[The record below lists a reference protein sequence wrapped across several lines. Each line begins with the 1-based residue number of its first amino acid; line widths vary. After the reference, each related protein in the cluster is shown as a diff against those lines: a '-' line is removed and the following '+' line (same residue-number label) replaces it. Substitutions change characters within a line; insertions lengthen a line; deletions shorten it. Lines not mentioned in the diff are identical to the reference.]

1 MIRSVRRISGFRDLG
16 RICRRLVVIVML
28 CHYFLTFAYS
38 DEGKQPFDIPEG
50 LAIVSIKQV
59 AHQSG
64 VDIVFD
70 PRVARTVKTPA
81 ILGFYS
87 PRQALELLLA
97 GTPLVVI
104 QDEETTAFAVRYESG
119 STPNPHDQGELTL
132 KPITNNQTES
142 KMNKT
147 TNKETGLNQPDFS
160 TLQSSKTNNWL
171 TALAAVLTLG
181 IVGGQAQEADE
192 DDIFVLSPFEVS
204 VEGDQGYE
212 AQNTL
217 SGTRLNTPFRDLGLT
232 VTALTEEFWEDTAFS
247 SVNDMLIFTP
257 GAERSD
263 TQINDTNARDQ
274 YWGDNTIFRGVQ
286 IENIVRNQFRTNIPS
301 DTFNATRFE
310 FSRGPNSVL
319 FGVTRDTAGFINR
332 TTQDAVFYEANLYRN
347 RIDEWGSWRHELN
360 VNRVLVEDKL
370 AIRGAFLLED
380 KEIWSRPGF
389 QDQERSYL
397 AVQYRPLEKLT
408 VKVRAENFDW
418 VRAAVNRSF
427 GRDEV
432 TPWINAGSPG
442 ISVSSSE
449 TVPNSAYSDGLAR
462 FTGAN
467 QYAMIQG
474 SDGSVRMMNMRNF
487 ARGARNNLITGQP
500 AALPEDFLPLD
511 FDHAGAAGIQMFG
524 GHNVQGTI
532 HFEVN
537 EKIHLEYAANT
548 ESIDY
553 EFIAG
558 NNSRLYVDANTTLE
572 DGVTP
577 NPEFGKYYAQSQ
589 LSFFLDQERY
599 LRAQRLAG
607 SLSHDFEEND
617 MGWLGNHDF
626 VLMAERNVDEFY
638 WDRRRLVNQTPREGS
653 RPINP
658 SANNPDNYARIIT
671 YIDPETAAWSGPTD
685 SRDFQRRL
693 NEIPGNDFQWVNQP
707 NNNTVNRTE
716 IDSFLFVWQSRWWND
731 RIVATLGW
739 RQDEI
744 TQFDKRDQANTPGY
758 VHVPRITARE
768 QGYALNEDASGITP
782 DTTNRGITFHAL
794 ENVGAL
800 DFFSF
805 FVNQSDSFAV
815 QNFGVLLDGS
825 LPPPRTGDS
834 ENIGVRFGAFDR
846 KISGSFTVFE
856 VSANNATFRDNT
868 INNPMGDLFDLIGRD
883 DLDDFNR
890 SDTRD
895 LTSEGWEFQM
905 TANLSQNWRVMFGL
919 DHYKTFDSNVAPLT
933 QRLIEENRSAWLAD
947 PNAPLPDNE
956 NITAQEAY
964 DDMIIALDL
973 LLAQAGGFKN
983 NEQRYKSTLL
993 TNYSFTE
1000 GNLKG
1005 FALGGNVVWR
1015 DKNAIGFPFK
1025 NDPELGLIPDVN
1037 NPFYESDILNM
1048 SLHASYSKKLFNN
1061 KIDWKIQL
1069 NLRNIG
1075 DEDPFVTR
1083 RTAQRDN
1090 PTVGIPDRVSRGNP
1104 QEWVLTNTF
1113 KW

>member
-1 MIRSVRRISGFRDLG
+1 M
-16 RICRRLVVIVML
+16 
-28 CHYFLTFAYS
+28 CHYFVALAYAEES
-38 DEGKQPFDIPEG
+38 KQAFDIPQG
-50 LAIVSIKQV
+50 LAIDSIKQV

-70 PRVARTVKTPA
+70 PRVARTVETPA
-81 ILGFYS
+81 IFGTYS
-87 PRQALELLLA
+87 PRLALELLLA

-104 QDEETTAFAVRYESG
+104 QDEETAAFAVRRESD
-119 STPNPHDQGELTL
+119 STPNPDDRGELTL
-132 KPITNNQTES
+132 KPITDNQTETN
-142 KMNKT
+142 MIKT
-147 TNKETGLNQPDFS
+147 TIQDSGFKPDNS
-160 TLQSSKTNNWL
+160 RLRISRTNNWL
-171 TALAAVLTLG
+171 KALAAVLTLG
-181 IVGGQAQEADE
+181 IAGGQAQEADE

-247 SVNDMLIFTP
+247 SVNEMLIFTP

-263 TQINDTNARDQ
+263 TQQGDGNARDQ
-274 YWGDNTIFRGVQ
+274 YWGDNTRFRGIQ

-332 TTQDAVFYEANLYRN
+332 TTQDAVFYDSNLYRN

-360 VNRVLVEDKL
+360 VNRVLVDDKL

-380 KEIWSRPGF
+380 KETWIRPGF

-397 AVQYRPLEKLT
+397 AIQYRPIEKLSI
-408 VKVRAENFDW
+408 KFRAEDFDW
-418 VRAAVNRSF
+418 VRAAVNRSIA
-427 GRDEV
+427 RDEV
-432 TPWINAGSPG
+432 TPWIDAGRPG
-442 ISVSSSE
+442 LSVSSSE
-449 TVPNSAYSDGLAR
+449 SVPNSTYFSNSLAR
-462 FTGAN
+462 FSGAN
-467 QYAMIQG
+467 QWAMIQG
-474 SDGSVRMMNMRNF
+474 TDGSVRMMNMRNF
-487 ARGARNNLITGQP
+487 ARGARNTLITGQP
-500 AALPEDFLPLD
+500 AALPVDFLPLD
-511 FDHAGAAGIQMFG
+511 FDHAGASGIQMFG
-524 GHNVQGTI
+524 GHNAQGTI

-548 ESIDY
+548 ESLDY

-558 NNSRLYVDANTTLE
+558 NNSRLYVDANTTLS

-577 NPEFGKYYAQSQ
+577 NPEFGNYYAQSQ
-589 LSFFLDQERY
+589 LSFFLDQQRY

-617 MGWLGNHDF
+617 MGWLGKHDF

-638 WDRRRLVNQTPREGS
+638 WDRRRLVNQTPQPGA

-658 SANNPDNYARIIT
+658 AANNPDNWARIIT
-671 YIDPETAAWSGPTD
+671 YIDPDTGSWSGPTD

-693 NEIPGNDFQWVNQP
+693 NEIPGNDFQWMNQP

-716 IDSFLFVWQSRWWND
+716 IESFLFVWQSRWWND
-731 RIVATLGW
+731 RIVGTLGW
-739 RQDEI
+739 REDEI
-744 TQFDKRDQANTPGY
+744 TQYDKRDQGNTPGY
-758 VHVPRITARE
+758 VHVPRISARE
-768 QGYALNEDASGITP
+768 QGYAFNPDLSGITP
-782 DTTNRGITFHAL
+782 DTINRGITFHAL
-794 ENVGAL
+794 ENVGNL
-800 DFFSF
+800 DSFSF
-805 FVNQSDSFAV
+805 FYNFSDSFAV
-815 QNFGVLLDGS
+815 QNFGVLLDGTQ
-825 LPPPRTGDS
+825 PPPRTGDS
-834 ENIGVRFGAFDR
+834 ENIGIRFQAFDR
-846 KISGSFTVFE
+846 KIAGSFTIFDVT
-856 VSANNATFRDNT
+856 AKNATFRDNT
-868 INNPMGDLFDLIGRD
+868 INNPMGDLFDVIGRD

-895 LTSEGWEFQM
+895 LTSDGWEFQV
-905 TANLSQNWRVMFGL
+905 TANFTQNWRVMFGF

-933 QRLIEENRSAWLAD
+933 QRLIEENRSAWLAN
-947 PNAPLPDNE
+947 PQAPLPDNE
-956 NITAQEAY
+956 NRTAQEAY

-983 NEQRYKSTLL
+983 NERRYKSTLL
-993 TNYSFTE
+993 TNYRFTE
-1000 GNLKG
+1000 GSLKG

-1015 DKNAIGFPFK
+1015 DKNAVGFPFK

-1037 NPFYESDILNM
+1037 NPFIESDILNM
-1048 SLHASYSKKLFNN
+1048 SLHASYSKKLFKD

-1069 NLRNIG
+1069 NLRNLG

-1083 RTAQRDN
+1083 RTAHADN
-1090 PTVGIPDRVSRGNP
+1090 PTVGIPDRISRGNP

>member
-1 MIRSVRRISGFRDLG
+1 MF
-16 RICRRLVVIVML
+16 
-28 CHYFLTFAYS
+28 HYCVAWAYA
-38 DEGKQPFDIPEG
+38 DESRQAFDIPQG
-50 LAIVSIKQV
+50 LAIDSIKEV

-70 PRVARTVKTPA
+70 PRVARTVETPA
-81 ILGFYS
+81 ILGSYA

-104 QDEETTAFAVRYESG
+104 QDEETAAFAVRHESG
-119 STPNPHDQGELTL
+119 SRPNPDDEGELAL
-132 KPITNNQTES
+132 KPITNHQTES
-142 KMNKT
+142 NMIKT
-147 TNKETGLNQPDFS
+147 IQLRSQGQPDNS
-160 TLQSSKTNNWL
+160 TLQTSRPNNWL

-181 IVGGQAQEADE
+181 ITGGQAQETNE
-192 DDIFVLSPFEVS
+192 DDIFDLSPFVVS

-247 SVNDMLIFTP
+247 SVNEMLIFTP

-263 TQINDTNARDQ
+263 TQINDSNARAQ
-274 YWGDNTIFRGVQ
+274 YWGDNTMFRGVQ

-332 TTQDAVFYEANLYRN
+332 TTQDAVFYESNLYRI
-347 RIDEWGSWRHELN
+347 RADEHGTLRHELN
-360 VNRVLVEDKL
+360 LNRVLVDDKL

-380 KEIWSRPGF
+380 KNFWIEPGF

-397 AVQYRPLEKLT
+397 AVQYRPVEKLS
-408 VKVRAENFDW
+408 VKVRAEQFDW
-418 VRAAVNRSF
+418 VRAAVNWSVA
-427 GRDEV
+427 RDEV
-432 TPWINAGSPG
+432 TPWIDAGRPG

-449 TVPNSAYSDGLAR
+449 SVPGSTYSDGLAR

-467 QYAMIQG
+467 QWAMIQG
-474 SDGSVRMMNMRNF
+474 TDGSVRMMNMRNF
-487 ARGARNNLITGQP
+487 ARGSRNTTITGQP
-500 AALPEDFLPLD
+500 AALPLDFLPLD
-511 FDHAGAAGIQMFG
+511 KDHAGSAGIQMFG
-524 GHNVQGTI
+524 GHNVQGTV
-532 HFEVN
+532 HYELN
-537 EKIHLEYAANT
+537 EKIHFEYAANT

-553 EFIAG
+553 EFIAA
-558 NNSRLYVDANTTLE
+558 NNPRLYVDANTTLS

-577 NPEFGKYYAQSQ
+577 NPEFGKYYAQAQ
-589 LSFFLDQERY
+589 PTFFLDQERY

-617 MGWLGNHDF
+617 MGWLGKHDI
-626 VLMAERNVDEFY
+626 VVMAERNVDEFY

-658 SANNPDNYARIIT
+658 AANNPDNWARIIT
-671 YIDPETAAWSGPTD
+671 YFDPDTGTWSGPTD

-693 NEIPGNDFQWVNQP
+693 NELPGNNFQWMNQP

-716 IDSFLFVWQSRWWND
+716 IDSFLFVWQSRWWQD

-739 RQDEI
+739 REDEI

-758 VHVPRITARE
+758 VHVPRTTARE
-768 QGYALNEDASGITP
+768 QGYALNEAASGITP
-782 DTTNRGITFHAL
+782 DTINRGITYHAL
-794 ENVGAL
+794 ENIGNL
-800 DFFSF
+800 DYFSF
-805 FVNQSDSFAV
+805 FYNYSDSFAV

-834 ENIGVRFGAFDR
+834 ENFGVRFQAFDR
-846 KISGSFTVFE
+846 KISGSFTLFE
-856 VSANNATFRDNT
+856 VSAINATFRDNT

-895 LTSEGWEFQM
+895 LISEGWEFQV
-905 TANLSQNWRVMFGL
+905 TANFTQNWRVMFGL

-947 PNAPLPDNE
+947 PSAPLPDNE

-983 NEQRYKSTLL
+983 NERRYKSTIL
-993 TNYSFTE
+993 TNYSITE
-1000 GNLKG
+1000 GGLKG
-1005 FALGGNVVWR
+1005 FAFGGNVVWR
-1015 DKNAIGFPFK
+1015 DENAVGFPFK

-1037 NPFYESDILNM
+1037 NPFMESDILNM
-1048 SLHASYSKKLFNN
+1048 SLHASYSKKIWKD

-1083 RTAQRDN
+1083 RTAHRDN
-1090 PTVGIPDRVSRGNP
+1090 PTVGIPDRISKGNP
-1104 QEWVLTNTF
+1104 QTWVLTSTF